1 MSDIPKPVTLAVALE
16 YERGTRDAPRVIAKG
31 RGELARRIV
40 EVAGEAGV
48 VIEANGPLAE
58 ALASVELDEQI
69 PIELYEAV
77 AEIIGFVLRASAYPP
92 PRGGGGG
99 PAKPVEGAARRAV

>member
-1 MSDIPKPVTLAVALE
+1 MSDTAKPISLAVALE

-40 EVAGEAGV
+40 QTAEEHGV
-48 VIEANGPLAE
+48 VIDANGPLAE
-58 ALASVELDEQI
+58 ALAGVELDEQI

-77 AEIIGFVLRASAYPP
+77 AEIIGFILRASANPP
-92 PRGGGGG
+92 PRGG
-99 PAKPVEGAARRAV
+99 